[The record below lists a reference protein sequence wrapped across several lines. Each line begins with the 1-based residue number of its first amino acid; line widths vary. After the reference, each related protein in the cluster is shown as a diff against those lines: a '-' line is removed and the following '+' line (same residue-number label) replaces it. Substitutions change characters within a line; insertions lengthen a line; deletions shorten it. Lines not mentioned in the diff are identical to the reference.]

1 MLGPSDTRRKKVMKF
16 KILFWLTFLV
26 VLLDLVAFGR
36 TKQPLSHELKVQVD
50 NVSLYVRIVGNLES
64 GKVLVAINGGPGQSS
79 HYMVSLEQL
88 ASKELAV
95 VTYDQRGTGRSSTP
109 SEGYSL
115 LDHVADLEAVREAIG
130 AEKVYIMGH
139 SWGGIITLRYA
150 TLHPHRVRSI
160 MLMGSGPPTKKA
172 SLTGQTK
179 LKQRIRKLQRQG
191 FIPKN
196 LPTEVSELVKAI
208 LPAYFSN
215 PSFDIPD
222 ELEKTSISA
231 TTNQLTLSAVGDW
244 DFTSEVAKIDHRVL
258 MMWGEDDPFGLPM
271 AEAIISA
278 LSAAKVEF
286 ILLKKCGHYWHEC
299 LDEFLLN
306 VRAFLNLPPIH

>member
-1 MLGPSDTRRKKVMKF
+1 
-16 KILFWLTFLV
+16 
-26 VLLDLVAFGR
+26 
-36 TKQPLSHELKVQVD
+36 
-50 NVSLYVRIVGNLES
+50 
-64 GKVLVAINGGPGQSS
+64 
-79 HYMVSLEQL
+79 
-88 ASKELAV
+88 
-95 VTYDQRGTGRSSTP
+95 
-109 SEGYSL
+109 
-115 LDHVADLEAVREAIG
+115 
-130 AEKVYIMGH
+130 
-139 SWGGIITLRYA
+139 
-150 TLHPHRVRSI
+150 

-231 TTNQLTLSAVGDW
+231 TTNQLTLSAVWDW